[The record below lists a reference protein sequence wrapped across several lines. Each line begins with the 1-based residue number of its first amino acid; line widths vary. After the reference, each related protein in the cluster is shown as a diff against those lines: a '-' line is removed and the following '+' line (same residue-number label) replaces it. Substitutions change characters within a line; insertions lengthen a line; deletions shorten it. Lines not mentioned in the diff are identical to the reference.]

1 MGEPES
7 AVELAPPSAEA
18 VRAALERRDAERLR
32 DWAEHEPAALAD
44 LLVDLLGRRE
54 DAETAVAAELLGDEL
69 TAEVVAEL
77 DPGEAAELLERLD
90 PADAADVLEEMSPD
104 DAADV
109 VEELDRDD
117 ADEVLGEMS
126 ADDAAE
132 LRELLAYPPDS
143 AGGIMTPD
151 FVAVRPSWTV
161 EQAIAQLRRVAD
173 EAETVNYVYVT
184 GDEDGRLVG
193 VLSLRDLFRARS
205 AQPVTTVMIPG
216 GVRVD
221 ASADQ
226 EEVARLFA
234 QHRFLALP
242 VVDDRERLLGIVTAD
257 DVRDVLE
264 EEATEDIERLGGSQ
278 PLEDPYLRASVWHVV
293 RKRILWLGFLL
304 VAQSYTASVMKGY
317 QLTLDQVLELGFF
330 VPMLIGMGGNVGS
343 QTVSML
349 IRAIGVGDVEWSDLW
364 QVLWKELRVA
374 LILALALSAGMW
386 LRAELIGVDVN
397 VAIVVALSAGF
408 IVLWAGMVSAVL
420 PLVLRRL
427 GADPA
432 VVSAPLIT
440 TLVDGTG
447 LVIYFELARYVLGL

>member
-1 MGEPES
+1 MADSES
-7 AVELAPPSAEA
+7 AVELVQPSAQS
-18 VRAALERRDAERLR
+18 VRAALEQRDAARLR

-44 LLVDLLGRRE
+44 LLVDLLGRRDE
-54 DAETAVAAELLGDEL
+54 AETAVAAELLGDEL

-77 DPGEAAELLERLD
+77 DPGEAADILERLD

-109 VEELDRDD
+109 VEEFDRAD
-117 ADEVLGEMS
+117 AEEVLGEMR
-126 ADDAAE
+126 AAEAQE
-132 LRELLAYPPDS
+132 LRELMAYPPDS

-151 FVAVRPSWTV
+151 FVAVRPTWTV
-161 EQAIAQLRRVAD
+161 EQAIAELRRVAD

-184 GDEDGRLVG
+184 DDGGRLLG

-205 AQPVTTVMIPG
+205 AQPVTTVMIPSA
-216 GVRVD
+216 VRVD
-221 ASADQ
+221 AGADQ
-226 EEVARLFA
+226 EEVARRFA
-234 QHRFLALP
+234 EHRFLALP
-242 VVDDRERLLGIVTAD
+242 VVDDRHRLLGIVTAD

-278 PLEDPYLRASVWHVV
+278 PLEDPYLRASVLHIV

-304 VAQSYTASVMKGY
+304 VAQAYTASVLFGY
-317 QLTLDQVLELGFF
+317 SSEIQKLVVLSVFI
-330 VPMLIGMGGNVGS
+330 PMLTGMGGNVGS

-349 IRAIGVGDVEWSDLW
+349 IRAIGVGDVEWSDLGR
-364 QVLWKELRVA
+364 VLWKELRVA
-374 LILALALSAGMW
+374 LVLALVLSVGMW
-386 LRAELIGVDVN
+386 LRAELIGVPVN
-397 VAIVVALSAGF
+397 VALVVGLSAGF

-447 LVIYFELARYVLGL
+447 LVIYFELARYLLDL

>member
-1 MGEPES
+1 MADRES
-7 AVELAPPSAEA
+7 AVDLAPPSAEA
-18 VRAALERRDAERLR
+18 VRAALERRDAARLR
-32 DWAEHEPAALAD
+32 AWAEDEPAALAD
-44 LLVDLLGRRE
+44 LLVDLLGRHDE
-54 DAETAVAAELLGDEL
+54 AETAVAAELLGDEL

-77 DPGEAAELLERLD
+77 DPGEAADILERLD

-109 VEELDRDD
+109 VDELDRAD
-117 ADEVLGEMS
+117 ADEVLGEMQ
-126 ADDAAE
+126 ADEAQE
-132 LRELLAYPPDS
+132 LRELLAFPTDS

-151 FVAVRPSWTV
+151 FVAVRPTWTV
-161 EQAIAQLRRVAD
+161 EQAIAEIRRVAD

-184 GDEDGRLVG
+184 DESDQLLG

-216 GVRVD
+216 GVSVR
-221 ASADQ
+221 ANADQ

-242 VVDDRERLLGIVTAD
+242 VVDDQERLLGIVTAD

-278 PLEDPYLRASVWHVV
+278 PLEDPYLRAGVWQIV
-293 RKRILWLGFLL
+293 RKRIGWLGFLL
-304 VAQSYTASVMKGY
+304 VAQAYTASVLLGY
-317 QLTLDQVLELGFF
+317 TDEMVRVDTLAIFI
-330 VPMLIGMGGNVGS
+330 PMLIGMGGNVGS

-349 IRAIGVGDVEWSDLW
+349 IRAIGVGDVEWSDLGR
-364 QVLWKELRVA
+364 VLWKELRVA
-374 LILALALSAGMW
+374 LLLAIAMSLGMLARAW
-386 LRAELIGVDVN
+386 LLGEPTNIA
-397 VAIVVALSAGF
+397 AVVGLSAGF
-408 IVLWAGMVSAVL
+408 IVLWAGMVSALL

-427 GADPA
+427 RVDPA

-447 LVIYFELARYVLGL
+447 LIIYFELARYILGL

>member
-1 MGEPES
+1 M
-7 AVELAPPSAEA
+7 A
-18 VRAALERRDAERLR
+18 
-32 DWAEHEPAALAD
+32 
-44 LLVDLLGRRE
+44 
-54 DAETAVAAELLGDEL
+54 
-69 TAEVVAEL
+69 
-77 DPGEAAELLERLD
+77 
-90 PADAADVLEEMSPD
+90 PD

-109 VEELDRDD
+109 VEELDRAD
-117 ADEVLGEMS
+117 AEEVLGEMQA
-126 ADDAAE
+126 ADAQE
-132 LRELLAYPPDS
+132 LRELMAYPPDS

-151 FVAVRPSWTV
+151 FVAVRPTWTV
-161 EQAIAQLRRVAD
+161 EQAIAELRRVAD

-184 GDEDGRLVG
+184 DDDERLLG

-205 AQPVTTVMIPG
+205 AQSVTTVMIPSA
-216 GVRVD
+216 VRVD

-278 PLEDPYLRASVWHVV
+278 PLEDPYLRASVWHIV

-349 IRAIGVGDVEWSDLW
+349 IRAIGVGDVEWHDLG

-374 LILALALSAGMW
+374 LVLALALSAGMW
-386 LRAELIGVDVN
+386 LRAEVIGVPVN
-397 VAIVVALSAGF
+397 IALVVGLSAGF

-440 TLVDGTG
+440 TLVDATG
-447 LVIYFELARYVLGL
+447 LAIYLLIAKTLLEL

>member
-1 MGEPES
+1 MADSES
-7 AVELAPPSAEA
+7 AVELVQPSAQS
-18 VRAALERRDAERLR
+18 VRAALEQRDAARLR

-44 LLVDLLGRRE
+44 LLVDLLGRRDE
-54 DAETAVAAELLGDEL
+54 AETAVAAELLGDEL

-77 DPGEAAELLERLD
+77 DPGEAADILERLD

-109 VEELDRDD
+109 VEEFDRAD
-117 ADEVLGEMS
+117 AEEVLGEMR
-126 ADDAAE
+126 AAEAQE
-132 LRELLAYPPDS
+132 LRELMAYPPDS

-151 FVAVRPSWTV
+151 FVAVRPTWTV
-161 EQAIAQLRRVAD
+161 EQAIAELRRVAD

-184 GDEDGRLVG
+184 DGDGRLLG

-205 AQPVTTVMIPG
+205 AQPVTTVMIPSA
-216 GVRVD
+216 VRVD
-221 ASADQ
+221 VGDDQ
-226 EEVARLFA
+226 EEVARRFA
-234 QHRFLALP
+234 EHRFLALP
-242 VVDDRERLLGIVTAD
+242 VVDDHERLVGIVTAD

-304 VAQSYTASVMKGY
+304 FAQAYTAEVLKSYSDEIRQMVT
-317 QLTLDQVLELGFF
+317 LTVFI
-330 VPMLIGMGGNVGS
+330 PMLIGMGGNVGS

-349 IRAIGVGDVEWSDLW
+349 IRAIGVGDVEWNDLGR
-364 QVLWKELRVA
+364 VLWKELRVA
-374 LILALALSAGMW
+374 LVLALVLSFGMW
-386 LRAELIGVDVN
+386 LRAELIGAPVN
-397 VAIVVALSAGF
+397 LALVVGLSAGF
-408 IVLWAGMVSAVL
+408 IVIWAGMVSAVL
-420 PLVLRRL
+420 PLVLKRL
-427 GADPA
+427 GVDPA

-447 LVIYFELARYVLGL
+447 LVIYFELARRILDL

>member
-1 MGEPES
+1 MAEPES
-7 AVELAPPSAEA
+7 AVELAPPSADA
-18 VRAALERRDAERLR
+18 VRAALESRDAGRLR
-32 DWAEHEPAALAD
+32 EWAEHEPGALAD
-44 LLVDLLGRRE
+44 LLVDLLGRRDE
-54 DAETAVAAELLGDEL
+54 AETAVAAERLGDEL
-69 TAEVVAEL
+69 TADVVAEL
-77 DPGEAAELLERLD
+77 DPGEAADILERLD

-109 VEELDRDD
+109 VEELDQED

-126 ADDAAE
+126 AADAAE

-151 FVAVRPSWTV
+151 FVAVRPSWNV
-161 EQAIAQLRRVAD
+161 EQAIGQLRRVAD

-184 GDEDGRLVG
+184 EEDGRLLG

-205 AQPVTTVMIPG
+205 AQPVTTVMIPSA
-216 GVRVD
+216 VRVD

-242 VVDDRERLLGIVTAD
+242 VVDNSERLLGIVTAD

-278 PLEDPYLRASVWHVV
+278 PLEDPYLRASVWHIV
-293 RKRILWLGFLL
+293 RKRIIWLAFLL
-304 VAQSYTASVMKGY
+304 VAQSYTASVLSGY
-317 QLTLDQVLELGFF
+317 STEIQQVVVLSVFI
-330 VPMLIGMGGNVGS
+330 PMLIGMGGNVGS

-349 IRAIGVGDVEWSDLW
+349 IRAIGVGDVEWHDLGT
-364 QVLWKELRVA
+364 VLWKELRVA
-374 LILALALSAGMW
+374 LVLAIALSAGML
-386 LRAELIGVDVN
+386 LRAVLLDVPVDI
-397 VAIVVALSAGF
+397 ATVVALSAGF
-408 IVLWAGMVSAVL
+408 IVLWSGMVSAML

-427 GADPA
+427 GVDPA

>member
-1 MGEPES
+1 MPPAMAES
-7 AVELAPPSAEA
+7 EGTIQLAQPDAQS
-18 VRAALERRDAERLR
+18 VRAALEQRDAARLR

-44 LLVDLLGRRE
+44 LLVDLLGRRDE
-54 DAETAVAAELLGDEL
+54 AETAVAAELLGDEL

-77 DPGEAAELLERLD
+77 DPGEAAEILERLD

-109 VEELDRDD
+109 VEEFDRAD
-117 ADEVLGEMS
+117 ADEVLGEMQ
-126 ADDAAE
+126 AEEAQE

-143 AGGIMTPD
+143 AGGLMTPD
-151 FVAVRPSWTV
+151 FVAVRPTWTV
-161 EQAIAQLRRVAD
+161 EQAIAELRRVAD

-184 GDEDGRLVG
+184 DDDERLLG

-205 AQPVTTVMIPG
+205 AQSVTTVMIPSA
-216 GVRVD
+216 VRVD
-221 ASADQ
+221 AAADQ

-242 VVDDRERLLGIVTAD
+242 VVDDRGRLLGIVTAD

-293 RKRILWLGFLL
+293 RKRIIWLVFLL

-317 QLTLDQVLELGFF
+317 QLDLDRVVELGFF
-330 VPMLIGMGGNVGS
+330 IPMLIGMGGNVGS

-349 IRAIGVGDVEWSDLW
+349 IRAIGVGDVEWSDLG

-374 LILALALSAGMW
+374 LVLATTLSAGMCC
-386 LRAELIGVDVN
+386 
-397 VAIVVALSAGF
+397 
-408 IVLWAGMVSAVL
+408 
-420 PLVLRRL
+420 
-427 GADPA
+427 
-432 VVSAPLIT
+432 APS
-440 TLVDGTG
+440 
-447 LVIYFELARYVLGL
+447 